1 MAYTF
6 LYNVEKLS
14 QQSPITTQTMA
25 GLAAEK
31 TMRRTLK
38 HSDAKHNLISWV
50 CIAYL
55 AQAAVGFGVGLVIPW
70 LRLFGVI

>member
-1 MAYTF
+1 
-6 LYNVEKLS
+6 
-14 QQSPITTQTMA
+14 MA

-31 TMRRTLK
+31 TMRRTLQ
-38 HSDAKHNLISWV
+38 HSDAKHNLIRWA

-70 LRLFGVI
+70 LRLLGVI